1 MRWRETKA
9 GLRWASML
17 VLTVAVIA
25 IAGGRA
31 WAHDGES
38 EGGDGS
44 GDGGSDHTQS
54 CRPACNQVRGS
65 CKEAAGTSF
74 ASCTSQ
80 CKAAIFPEQC
90 FRVCRQSAK
99 SARSACRSDC
109 HDCKMTCPPP
119 GDGGGACDDACMA
132 DLATCASGLRSAAK
146 ECANGCTETAQTAFG
161 ECLAG
166 DEPLSCL
173 VKATGVLGHCLGEC
187 AGTLKEGNDACKE
200 AADAC
205 RGSCQTGSASR
216 AFLDPTE
223 TLLD

>member
-1 MRWRETKA
+1 MRWRETEA
-9 GLRWASML
+9 GGRWAKIL
-17 VLTVAVIA
+17 VLTIAVIA

-31 WAHDGES
+31 WANDGET
-38 EGGDGS
+38 GG
-44 GDGGSDHTQS
+44 GGSDHPKM
-54 CRPACNQVRGS
+54 CRPACNQLRGS
-65 CKEAAGTSF
+65 CKEAAGTAF
-74 ASCTSQ
+74 KSCSSQ
-80 CKAAIFPEQC
+80 CRAALFPEQC
-90 FRVCRQSAK
+90 IRVCRQQAQ
-99 SARSACRSDC
+99 SARASCHSDC

-119 GDGGGACDDACMA
+119 GGGDGGGACDDACMA

-146 ECANGCTETAQTAFG
+146 ECANGCAETAQTGFG
-161 ECLAG
+161 DCLAG

-173 VKATGVLGHCLGEC
+173 VQATSVLGHCLGEC

-205 RGSCQTGSASR
+205 RGNCQTGSASR